1 MITVKINDK
10 DVSLPNGATLQD
22 ALEQQGITAQ
32 GIATALN
39 GTVVPSALRQS
50 TILHNGDSI
59 IIIKAF
65 YGG

>member
-1 MITVKINDK
+1 MTVKINDK
-10 DVSLPNGATLQD
+10 TVTLPEGATLAD
-22 ALEQQGITAQ
+22 AIAEVGVNTN

-39 GTVVPSALRQS
+39 GTVVPAQRRAD
-50 TILHNGDSI
+50 TAMHDGDSV